1 MLTSILKQLTSFNSL
16 VILLKLGSITGDIGP
31 SKRTKASNL
40 TSNLLI
46 LVITKQSLGVID
58 K

>member
-1 MLTSILKQLTSFNSL
+1 MLMSILKQLTSFNPL
-16 VILLKLGSITGDIGP
+16 VILLKLGSITGDILP
-31 SKRTKASNL
+31 SKPTKASNL
-40 TSNLLI
+40 TANVMI